1 MNLPSKFRETCRVGR
16 LKLSRPSR
24 EEVCADISGSNEIK
38 FRISAQI
45 EKHIDH
51 MRVHYSVLPQP
62 DHPSRKSLEP
72 AVMTGNCRLSLA
84 CAWQSFLRELRAALG
99 RVYRHRLHRAPAQ
112 HHAAAQAL
120 RAVEAVF
127 EVVGAPPQTVAV
139 LIARDTQA
147 AQGDGLVEQLRVDF
161 RTGPASDLEGV
172 CSCTPTV
179 VPKPYY

>member
-72 AVMTGNCRLSLA
+72 AVMTVNCRLSLA
-84 CAWQSFLRELRAALG
+84 CAWQSFLLELRAALG
-99 RVYRHRLHRAPAQ
+99 RLYRHRLHRAPAQ

-120 RAVEAVF
+120 R
-127 EVVGAPPQTVAV
+127 QTWRACSR
-139 LIARDTQA
+139 ARRLS
-147 AQGDGLVEQLRVDF
+147 AQNQTSRPMARRVKMSW
-161 RTGPASDLEGV
+161 RSLMR
-172 CSCTPTV
+172 
-179 VPKPYY
+179 